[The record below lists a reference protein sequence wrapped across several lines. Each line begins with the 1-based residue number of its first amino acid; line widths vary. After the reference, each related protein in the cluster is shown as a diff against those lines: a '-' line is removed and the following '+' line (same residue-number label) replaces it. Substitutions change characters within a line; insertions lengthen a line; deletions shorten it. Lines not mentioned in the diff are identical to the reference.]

1 MANKTR
7 FQIAK
12 KDITAFFSQ
21 REQRVYRERELEQ
34 LLAQQRDGWRLAVGT
49 RVRDFL
55 DLMLGATPLRTVVVQ
70 AGGQRKTY
78 YTWGEVTAF
87 ELGSHLVPRAYLSH
101 YTALYLHGLTEQ
113 IPKQIFV
120 NQEQSARQPV
130 SLPALTQAELI
141 EAYARPA
148 KLTPPSA
155 YYGDYA
161 FVQLHGKFTGQLGV
175 VTQEHF
181 AAGRV
186 SLTGLERTLLDVTV
200 RPEYAG
206 GIYQVQEAYR
216 LAAGRVSI
224 NRLLGLL
231 TKLNY
236 RYPYHQAV
244 GLYLERAGTY
254 KASQLQLV
262 RKFKPTTLDF
272 YLAHE
277 LVNPAYDAQWRV
289 YYPAHF

>member
-7 FQIAK
+7 LQIAK
-12 KDITAFFSQ
+12 KDIIVFFSQ

-34 LLAQQRDGWRLAVGT
+34 LLAQQRDGWRLAAGT
-49 RVRDFL
+49 RVRGFL
-55 DLMLGATPLRTVVVQ
+55 DLMLGATPLRPVVVQ
-70 AGGQRKTY
+70 AGGQPKTY

-87 ELGSHLVPRAYLSH
+87 ELGSHLVPRAFLSH
-101 YTALYLHGLTEQ
+101 YSALYLHGLTEQ

-120 NQEQSARQPV
+120 NQEQSARQLV
-130 SLPALTQAELI
+130 SQPALTQAELT
-141 EAYARPA
+141 EAYARPV
-148 KLTPPSA
+148 KLTSPSA
-155 YYGDYA
+155 FHGEYA
-161 FVQLHGKFTGQLGV
+161 FVQLHGRFTGQLGV

-244 GLYLERAGTY
+244 GLYLERAGAY
-254 KASQLQLV
+254 KASQVQLV
-262 RKFKPTTLDF
+262 RKFRPATLDF

-277 LVNPAYDAQWRV
+277 LIKPAYDAQWRV

>member
-12 KDITAFFSQ
+12 KDIVAFFNQQQQ
-21 REQRVYRERELEQ
+21 RLYRERELEQ
-34 LLAQQRDGWRLAVGT
+34 LLAQKREGWRLAAGT

-55 DLMLGATPLRTVVVQ
+55 DLMLASTPLRPVVIQVD
-70 AGGQRKTY
+70 GQPKTY
-78 YTWGEVTAF
+78 YSWGDVTAF
-87 ELGSHLVPRAYLSH
+87 EVGNHLVPRAYLSH

-120 NQEQSARQPV
+120 NQEQSAKPPV
-130 SLPALTQAELI
+130 TLPALTQADLTA
-141 EAYARPA
+141 AYARPT
-148 KLTPPSA
+148 KLTSPSA
-155 YYGDYA
+155 HYGDYA
-161 FVQLHGKFTGQLGV
+161 FVQLHSKHTGQLGV
-175 VTQEHF
+175 VRQDHF

-186 SLTGLERTLLDVTV
+186 ALTGLERTLLDVTV

-206 GIYQVQEAYR
+206 GVYQVQEAYR

-244 GLYLERAGTY
+244 GLYLERAGNY

-262 RKFKPTTLDF
+262 RKFQPITLDF
-272 YLAHE
+272 YLAHD
-277 LVNPAYDAQWRV
+277 LVNPAYDAQWQV
-289 YYPAHF
+289 YHPAHF